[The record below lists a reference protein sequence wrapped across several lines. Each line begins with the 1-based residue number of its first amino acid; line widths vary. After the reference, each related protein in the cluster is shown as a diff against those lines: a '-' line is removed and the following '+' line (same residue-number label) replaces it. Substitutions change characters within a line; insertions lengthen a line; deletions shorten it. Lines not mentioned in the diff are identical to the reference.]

1 MTDAIKN
8 FIETN
13 YELLDSDTVEF
24 CHSAYNGLSI
34 QQQMELIK
42 VLETAG
48 INIDKAREQYI
59 HFHIT
64 MTMDLVLK
72 PVSLETFIARYFVG
86 ILGFDHEWLLEYI
99 KDNKSE
105 WDDSVYIQK
114 DNNGVWM
121 IYPVV

>member
-1 MTDAIKN
+1 
-8 FIETN
+8 
-13 YELLDSDTVEF
+13 
-24 CHSAYNGLSI
+24 
-34 QQQMELIK
+34 
-42 VLETAG
+42 
-48 INIDKAREQYI
+48 
-59 HFHIT
+59 